1 MEKGHAEKVHSTY
14 ENHIEIIGKKVTV
27 YIKTTMGK
35 IANQLKMGRG
45 LVREW
50 PSGVGLGRAN
60 AKHLLF
66 LLLSRK
72 QMTSMKMNCKF
83 CEKKSADSHASMI
96 STSPIF

>member
-1 MEKGHAEKVHSTY
+1 MEKVHAEKVHSTY

-50 PSGVGLGRAN
+50 PSGVGPGRAD

-66 LLLSRK
+66 LLLLEK
-72 QMTSMKMNCKF
+72 QMTSMKKNCKF
-83 CEKKSADSHASMI
+83 CEKKQLTPWRNFH
-96 STSPIF
+96 